1 MTGTKPYSIAKG
13 LLWEAYQQVRANR
26 GAAGIDAE
34 TLTMFE
40 KNLAGN
46 LYKIW
51 NRMSSGSYF
60 PPPVKQ
66 VEIPKANGGLRT
78 LGIPTVADR
87 VAQTAVKLLIE
98 PRLDRIFHPD
108 SYGYRPGR
116 SARQAVAIT
125 RSRCWQH
132 NWVVEF
138 DIKAAFD
145 QIDHDLLMKA
155 VSRHIHEDWIR
166 LYIGRWLT
174 TPFEIAAGERRPR
187 DRGTPQGGVVSPL
200 LMNLFMHYAFDS
212 WMQRT
217 HPQCP
222 FARYA
227 DDAVVH
233 CRDQGQAEAIMQS
246 IETRLRACGLTMHPD
261 KSKVVYCRDSN
272 RHQAYPVNQFTFL
285 GFTFRPRSAQHRRQL
300 TVFTSFL
307 PGVST
312 AALKRM
318 RQTVK
323 GWRVPQ
329 QSPATLGE
337 LAAQYN
343 PVLQGWWNY
352 YGAFYPTALGTMARY
367 LDAILMRWARDK
379 YRTLRNSRSRSA
391 LWLER
396 IKRSHPQLFVH
407 WRMSTETVR

>member
-1 MTGTKPYSIAKG
+1 MTPTKPYGIAKG
-13 LLWEAYQQVRANR
+13 LLWEAYQQVKANR

-40 KNLAGN
+40 QNLAGN

-108 SYGYRPGR
+108 SYGYWPGR

-125 RSRCWQH
+125 RSRCWQY

-155 VSRHIHEDWIR
+155 VSRHISEAWIR
-166 LYIGRWLT
+166 LYIGRWLM
-174 TPFEIAAGERRPR
+174 TPFETAAGERQPR
-187 DRGTPQGGVVSPL
+187 DRGTPQGGVISPL
-200 LMNLFMHYAFDS
+200 LMNLFMHYTFDC

-233 CRDQGQAEAIMQS
+233 CRDQRQAEVLMQS
-246 IETRLRACGLTMHPD
+246 IGGRLRACGLTMHPD

-272 RHQAYPVNQFTFL
+272 RRQTYAVNQFTFL
-285 GFTFRPRSAQHRRQL
+285 GFTFRPRSAQSRQQL

-323 GWRVPQ
+323 GWRVPH
-329 QSPATLGE
+329 QSPASLGE

-352 YGAFYPTALGTMARY
+352 YGAFYPTALRTLARY

-379 YRTLRNSRSRSA
+379 YRTLRGSRSRSA

-396 IKRSHPQLFVH
+396 IKGSHPQLFVH
-407 WRMSTETVR
+407 WRMSVEAVR